1 MPKFSLSKLNTS
13 KFKKSKNII
22 TVALAFVV
30 FVSGALLIYNFG
42 GLKEARIVND
52 LVARNIDARG
62 GAEAWKKVST
72 LKVTGQMD
80 LGQGLS
86 VPYVLEQ
93 KRPDKM
99 CFTFEFDK
107 QTATQCVEGDHGWK
121 IAPFR
126 GRDYA
131 EPMTKEELREMADST
146 DPYGLL
152 YNYSKRDTDIELL
165 GHVKVGDRDA
175 IKLQLIMD
183 KGAVRWLY
191 LDAETALEIKM
202 EMTRTIARRPR
213 HVETVYSDWQKQGDL
228 LIARRQETT
237 TEGDPKPHFLTVE
250 MVSVNPYIADARFAM
265 PAASSLQQVAQR
277 KAPYE
282 R

>member
-1 MPKFSLSKLNTS
+1 MSKRIMIIALSLVVAAVGSVLVYNS
-13 KFKKSKNII
+13 EAMKN
-22 TVALAFVV
+22 ARFVK
-30 FVSGALLIYNFG
+30 A
-42 GLKEARIVND
+42 

-62 GAEAWKKVST
+62 GIEAWKKVKT
-72 LKVTGQMD
+72 MKMTGRMD
-80 LGQGLS
+80 LGQGMS

-107 QTATQCVEGDHGWK
+107 HTARQCIDGDHGWK

-131 EPMTKEELREMADST
+131 ERMTKTELREMADST

-152 YNYSKRDTDIELL
+152 YNYASRDIDIDLV

-175 IKLQLIMD
+175 IKLKLTMD

-191 LDAETALEIKM
+191 LDAETALELKM
-202 EMTRTIARRPR
+202 EMMRTIARRTR
-213 HVETVYSDWQKQGDL
+213 RVQTVYSDWKKADGL
-228 LIARRQETT
+228 LIAHRQETT
-237 TEGDPKPHFLTVE
+237 TQGDPDSHFLTVE
-250 MVSVNPYIADARFAM
+250 MVSVNLSMEDSRFAM
-265 PAASSLQQVAQR
+265 PVMPKTRQLATR

-282 R
+282 H

>member
-1 MPKFSLSKLNTS
+1 MNM
-13 KFKKSKNII
+13 SKNVKI
-22 TVALAFVV
+22 VALSLVV
-30 FVSGALLIYNFG
+30 AIVGGVLIYNSGPMKNARFV
-42 GLKEARIVND
+42 EA
-52 LVARNIDARG
+52 LVKRNIDARG
-62 GAEAWKKVST
+62 GAEAWKMVST
-72 LKVTGQMD
+72 MKVTGRMD
-80 LGQGLS
+80 LGRGMS

-107 QTATQCVEGDHGWK
+107 QTATQCVNGDNGWK

-126 GRDYA
+126 GRNYA

-152 YNYSKRDTDIELL
+152 YNYADRDIDIDLV

-175 IKLQLIMD
+175 IKLKLTMD

-191 LDAETALEIKM
+191 LDAETALELKM
-202 EMTRTIARRPR
+202 ETIRTIARRPK
-213 HVETVYSDWQKQGDL
+213 HVETVYSDWKKTNGL
-228 LIARRQETT
+228 LIAHRQETT
-237 TEGDPKPHFLTVE
+237 TQGDPKPHFLTVE
-250 MVSVNPYIADARFAM
+250 AVSVNLSLADSRFAM
-265 PAASSLQQVAQR
+265 PAVSKTQQLATR
-277 KAPYE
+277 KAQYE

>member
-1 MPKFSLSKLNTS
+1 MNMSKKVMIIALS
-13 KFKKSKNII
+13 
-22 TVALAFVV
+22 FVV
-30 FVSGALLIYNFG
+30 AVVGSVLIYNSDAM
-42 GLKEARIVND
+42 KNARFVKS

-72 LKVTGQMD
+72 MKVTGRMD
-80 LGQGLS
+80 LGQGMS

-93 KRPDKM
+93 KRPNKM

-107 QTATQCVEGDHGWK
+107 QTATQCVDGNHGWK

-131 EPMTKEELREMADST
+131 EPMTQEELREMADTT

-152 YNYSKRDTDIELL
+152 YNYASRDINIDLVD
-165 GHVKVGDRDA
+165 HVKVGDRDA
-175 IKLQLIMD
+175 IKLKLTMD

-191 LDAETALEIKM
+191 LDAETALELKM
-202 EMTRTIARRPR
+202 ETIRTIARRPKR
-213 HVETVYSDWQKQGDL
+213 VETVYSDWKNTDGM
-228 LIARRQETT
+228 LIAHRQETT
-237 TEGDPKPHFLTVE
+237 TEGDPKPHFLTVVG
-250 MVSVNPYIADARFAM
+250 VSVNVALEDSRFAM
-265 PAASSLQQVAQR
+265 PAVAKTQQLIATTKAQ
-277 KAPYE
+277 YE

>member
-1 MPKFSLSKLNTS
+1 MNM
-13 KFKKSKNII
+13 SKNVKI
-22 TVALAFVV
+22 VALSLVV
-30 FVSGALLIYNFG
+30 AIVGGVLIYNSG
-42 GLKEARIVND
+42 PMKNARFVKA
-52 LVARNIDARG
+52 LVKRNIDARG
-62 GAEAWKKVST
+62 GAEAWKMVST
-72 LKVTGQMD
+72 MKVTGRMD
-80 LGQGLS
+80 LGRGMS

-107 QTATQCVEGDHGWK
+107 QTATQCVNGDNGWK

-126 GRDYA
+126 GRNYA

-152 YNYSKRDTDIELL
+152 YNYADRDIDIDLV

-175 IKLQLIMD
+175 IKLKLTMD

-191 LDAETALEIKM
+191 LDAETALELKM
-202 EMTRTIARRPR
+202 ETIRTIARRPK
-213 HVETVYSDWQKQGDL
+213 HVETVYSDWKKTNGL
-228 LIARRQETT
+228 LIAHRQETT
-237 TEGDPKPHFLTVE
+237 TQGDPKPHFLTVE
-250 MVSVNPYIADARFAM
+250 GVKVNLSIADSRFAM
-265 PAASSLQQVAQR
+265 PAVSKTQQLATR
-277 KAPYE
+277 KAQYE

>member
-1 MPKFSLSKLNTS
+1 MKMNMSKKVKIIALSLIVAVVGSVLVYNS
-13 KFKKSKNII
+13 GPMKN
-22 TVALAFVV
+22 ARFVK
-30 FVSGALLIYNFG
+30 A
-42 GLKEARIVND
+42 

-62 GAEAWKKVST
+62 GAEIWEKVST
-72 LKVTGQMD
+72 MKVSGRMD
-80 LGQGLS
+80 LGQELS

-99 CFTFEFDK
+99 CFSFEFDK
-107 QTATQCVEGDHGWK
+107 QTATQCIDGDHGWK

-126 GRDYA
+126 GRNFA

-152 YNYSKRDTDIELL
+152 YNYASRGIDIDLV

-175 IKLQLIMD
+175 IKLKLTMD

-191 LDAETALEIKM
+191 LDAETALELKM
-202 EMTRTIARRPR
+202 ETMRTIARRPKLA
-213 HVETVYSDWQKQGDL
+213 ETVYSEWKKTYGL
-228 LIARRQETT
+228 LIAHRQETK

-250 MVSVNPYIADARFAM
+250 SVSVNHMIADARFAM
-265 PAASSLQQVAQR
+265 PAVSKTQLLATR
-277 KAPYE
+277 KTPYE

>member
-1 MPKFSLSKLNTS
+1 MSKKIMIIALS
-13 KFKKSKNII
+13 
-22 TVALAFVV
+22 FVV
-30 FVSGALLIYNFG
+30 AVVGSVLIYNSDAM
-42 GLKEARIVND
+42 KNARIVKD
-52 LVARNIDARG
+52 LVTRNIDARG

-72 LKVTGQMD
+72 MKVTGQMD
-80 LGQGLS
+80 LGQGMS
-86 VPYVLEQ
+86 VPYVLEH

-107 QTATQCVEGDHGWK
+107 QTATQCVDGDHGWK

-152 YNYSKRDTDIELL
+152 YNYANRGIDIDLV
-165 GHVKVGDRDA
+165 GHIKVGDRDA
-175 IKLQLIMD
+175 IKLKLTMD

-191 LDAETALEIKM
+191 LDAETALELKM
-202 EMTRTIARRPR
+202 ETIRTIARRPKR
-213 HVETVYSDWQKQGDL
+213 AETVYSDWKKTDGL
-228 LIARRQETT
+228 LIAHRQKTT

-250 MVSVNPYIADARFAM
+250 GVSVNLSIADLRFAM
-265 PAASSLQQVAQR
+265 PAVSKNQQLATR

>member
-1 MPKFSLSKLNTS
+1 MNM
-13 KFKKSKNII
+13 SKNVKI
-22 TVALAFVV
+22 VALSLVV
-30 FVSGALLIYNFG
+30 AIVGGVLIYNSGPMKNARFV
-42 GLKEARIVND
+42 EA
-52 LVARNIDARG
+52 LVKRNIDARG
-62 GAEAWKKVST
+62 GAEAWKMVST
-72 LKVTGQMD
+72 MKVTGRMD
-80 LGQGLS
+80 LGRGMS

-107 QTATQCVEGDHGWK
+107 QTATQCVNGDNGWK

-126 GRDYA
+126 GRNYA

-152 YNYSKRDTDIELL
+152 YNYADRDIDIDLV

-175 IKLQLIMD
+175 IKLKLTMD

-191 LDAETALEIKM
+191 LDAETALELKM
-202 EMTRTIARRPR
+202 ETIRTIARRPK
-213 HVETVYSDWQKQGDL
+213 HVETVYSDWKKTNGL
-228 LIARRQETT
+228 LIAHRQETT
-237 TEGDPKPHFLTVE
+237 TQGDPKPHFLTVE
-250 MVSVNPYIADARFAM
+250 GVKVNLSIADSRFAM
-265 PAASSLQQVAQR
+265 PAVSKTQQLATR
-277 KAPYE
+277 KAQYE

>member
-1 MPKFSLSKLNTS
+1 MNMSKKVKIIALSLV
-13 KFKKSKNII
+13 
-22 TVALAFVV
+22 VAIVGGV
-30 FVSGALLIYNFG
+30 LIYNSG
-42 GLKEARIVND
+42 PMKNARFVKA
-52 LVARNIDARG
+52 LVKRNIDARG
-62 GAEAWKKVST
+62 GAEAWKMVST
-72 LKVTGQMD
+72 MKVTGRMD
-80 LGQGLS
+80 LGRGMS

-107 QTATQCVEGDHGWK
+107 QTATQCVNGENGWK

-126 GRDYA
+126 GRNYA

-152 YNYSKRDTDIELL
+152 YNYADRDIDIDLV

-175 IKLQLIMD
+175 IKLKLTMD

-191 LDAETALEIKM
+191 LDADTALELKM
-202 EMTRTIARRPR
+202 EMIRTIARRPKR
-213 HVETVYSDWQKQGDL
+213 VETVYSDWKKTNGL
-228 LIARRQETT
+228 LIAHRQETT

-250 MVSVNPYIADARFAM
+250 AVKVNLSIADSRFAM
-265 PAASSLQQVAQR
+265 PAVSKNQQLVTR

>member
-1 MPKFSLSKLNTS
+1 M
-13 KFKKSKNII
+13 SKNFRII
-22 TVALAFVV
+22 TLCLVVAVVAGVLTYNSGVMKNRRFVK
-30 FVSGALLIYNFG
+30 A
-42 GLKEARIVND
+42 

-62 GAEAWKKVST
+62 GAEAWRKVST
-72 LKVTGQMD
+72 MKVTGRME
-80 LGQGLS
+80 LGKGLT

-99 CFTFEFDK
+99 CFKFEFDK
-107 QTATQCVEGDHGWK
+107 QIATQCIDGGRGWK

-126 GRDYA
+126 GRNYA

-152 YNYSKRDTDIELL
+152 YNYASRDIDIDLV

-175 IKLQLIMD
+175 IKLKLTMD

-191 LDAETALEIKM
+191 LDAETALELKM
-202 EMTRTIARRPR
+202 ETIRTIARRPKR
-213 HVETVYSDWQKQGDL
+213 VETVYADWKKTDGL
-228 LIARRQETT
+228 LIAHRQETT
-237 TEGDPKPHFLTVE
+237 TQGDPDSHFLTVE
-250 MVSVNPYIADARFAM
+250 MVSVNLSIEDSRFAM
-265 PAASSLQQVAQR
+265 PAVSKTQQLATR

>member
-1 MPKFSLSKLNTS
+1 MNMSKKVMIIALS
-13 KFKKSKNII
+13 
-22 TVALAFVV
+22 FVV
-30 FVSGALLIYNFG
+30 AVVGSVLIYNSDAM
-42 GLKEARIVND
+42 KNARFVKS

-72 LKVTGQMD
+72 MKVTGR
-80 LGQGLS
+80 LGQGMS

-93 KRPDKM
+93 KRPNKM

-107 QTATQCVEGDHGWK
+107 QTATQCVDGNHGWK

-131 EPMTKEELREMADST
+131 EPMTQEELREMADTT

-152 YNYSKRDTDIELL
+152 YNYASRDIDIDLV

-175 IKLQLIMD
+175 IKLKLTMD

-191 LDAETALEIKM
+191 LDAETALELKM
-202 EMTRTIARRPR
+202 ETIRTIARRPKR
-213 HVETVYSDWQKQGDL
+213 VETVYSDWKNTDGM
-228 LIARRQETT
+228 LIAHRQETT
-237 TEGDPKPHFLTVE
+237 TEGDPKPHFLTVVG
-250 MVSVNPYIADARFAM
+250 VSVNVALEDSRFAM
-265 PAASSLQQVAQR
+265 PAVAKTQQLIATTKAQ
-277 KAPYE
+277 YE